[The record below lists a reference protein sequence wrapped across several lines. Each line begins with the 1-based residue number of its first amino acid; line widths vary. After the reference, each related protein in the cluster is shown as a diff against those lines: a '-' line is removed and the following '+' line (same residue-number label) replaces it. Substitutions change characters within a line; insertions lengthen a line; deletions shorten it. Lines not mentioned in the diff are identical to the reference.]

1 MSSREKSVYPLVMR
15 DAVENVLIAAVRRAI
30 DTQHL
35 NVAFDVDL
43 GPGPHPQHTLTISV
57 RDDPSLV
64 VTATGID
71 HEWLP
76 IATGFIDLR
85 FSRLVTGLLAELV
98 KKAEEAGRFI

>member
-1 MSSREKSVYPLVMR
+1 MSSREKLLYPLVMR

-35 NVAFDVDL
+35 KVEFDIDL
-43 GPGPHPQHTLTISV
+43 GPGPHQQHTLTISV
-57 RDDPSLV
+57 RSDPTLV
-64 VTATGID
+64 VTATGIA

-85 FSRLVTGLLAELV
+85 FSRLVTGLLADLV
-98 KKAEEAGRFI
+98 KKAQEAGRFI